1 MRATPRRTT
10 NLSTR
15 AFRALLALYPAAFR
29 DEYGRELALVF
40 ADRYRDAAGRW
51 DRARLWLE
59 ALGGILADAPKE
71 HLRLLGSDVGHALRR
86 LRSNPGFAAVSVGT
100 LTLAIGA
107 STAMFSVLNA
117 VLLRPLPFPSPEQ
130 LVAVWTEIPSQGLRE
145 GRSAYWNVE
154 QWRRESGS
162 FADLAVFDPV
172 SLMFARA
179 GESDQISASRIS
191 PNYLSMLGVQPAL
204 GRTFTAREADER
216 QRVAVISHRFWQAR
230 FGGARDA
237 LGAVIVLDGQASH
250 IVGILPAGLKF
261 PGLDADVLEPHTLF
275 PDWSARRSAFGA
287 GSWFVMGR
295 LHPGVTVDQAQAEMA
310 AIARRLDA
318 QLPAA
323 EQHRGVNVVPLSRQM
338 TGPAARLALWLATGA
353 AVCVLLIA
361 TANVAG
367 LSLARSV
374 GRAPE
379 MAIRAAL
386 GASRAR
392 LVRQLLAESVTLAV
406 ISGAL
411 GMFLAI
417 VGTDLIR
424 RAVPGDLARVHEV
437 SVDLRVL
444 GWALMMSLLTGVLV
458 GLAPAATVWREDLRA
473 SSDEGGRGVSGA
485 AAPRRLRRALVVA
498 ECAAALML
506 LVSAGLLIRSWWH
519 VIHVDPGFRTE
530 RVLSLGI
537 STPPS
542 IPAAERAHLYDRL
555 LERATA
561 FPGVESA
568 GIGSELFTSGVTE
581 QTITADGGDQGA
593 GERVRFRSD
602 EVSAGF
608 FAALGTP
615 LLRGR
620 FFGADDGPTT
630 GRVAI
635 VNDAMANRL
644 WPGRDPVGRRFT
656 IGPGGAGS
664 SWLTVVGVVGDMRR
678 QGLETEATPQI
689 FEALAQNPSRRAILF
704 VRTSVADPLQMA
716 DSLRAALRQV
726 DPLAP
731 VYGATTLDERLGA
744 LLAQRRFQ
752 TSLLIGFA
760 AVALL
765 LAAIGIYGLIQ
776 YSVATRTQEI
786 GVRMALGAKAG
797 DIFRM
802 VIGEGLTLGLSG
814 LALGLLGAGWL
825 GQAGSS
831 LHVGVT
837 ATDPATFVAVSLL
850 LAAVVTAA
858 CWLPARRAM
867 KVEPIAALRRTL
879 G

>member
-1 MRATPRRTT
+1 MSTTPR
-10 NLSTR
+10 NLSAR
-15 AFRALLALYPAAFR
+15 AFRVLLALYPAAFR

-51 DRARLWLE
+51 DRVRLWLE

-71 HLRLLGSDVGHALRR
+71 HLRLVGNDVGHALRR
-86 LRSNPGFAAVSVGT
+86 LRSSPGFAAVSVAT

-130 LVAVWTEIPSQGLRE
+130 LAVVWTETPSQGLRE

-154 QWRRESGS
+154 QWRRESRS
-162 FADLAVFDPV
+162 FADLAIVDPV
-172 SLMFARA
+172 SVVFTRA
-179 GESDQISASRIS
+179 GESDQISVSRLS

-204 GRTFTAREADER
+204 GRTFSSREADER

-237 LGAVIVLDGQASH
+237 LGAVIVLDGLASQ
-250 IVGILPAGLKF
+250 IVGILPAGLRF

-275 PDWSARRSAFGA
+275 PDWDTRRSASGA

-295 LHPGVTVDQAQAEMA
+295 LRPGVTIEHAQAEMSE
-310 AIARRLDA
+310 ITRRLDA

-392 LVRQLLAESVTLAV
+392 IVRQLLAESVTLAV

-411 GMFLAI
+411 GLLLAV
-417 VGTDLIR
+417 VGIDVIR
-424 RAVPGDLARVHEV
+424 RAVPGNLARVHEV
-437 SVDLRVL
+437 SVDLHVL
-444 GWALMMSLLTGVLV
+444 GWAFAMPLLTGILV
-458 GLAPAATVWREDLRA
+458 GLAPAATVWRRDLRA
-473 SSDEGGRGVSGA
+473 SSDEGGRGISGC
-485 AAPRRLRRALVVA
+485 AAPRRIRRALVVA
-498 ECAAALML
+498 ECAGALML
-506 LVSAGLLIRSWWH
+506 LVSAGLLMRSWWH

-530 RVLSLGI
+530 GVLSMSVSTPASTPAAGRAHFYDRVL
-537 STPPS
+537 
-542 IPAAERAHLYDRL
+542 ERV
-555 LERATA
+555 TA
-561 FPGVESA
+561 LPGVESA
-568 GIGSELFTSGVTE
+568 GVGSELFTSGVTE
-581 QTITADGGDQGA
+581 RIITAEGGGHRA

-602 EVSAGF
+602 EVSTGF
-608 FAALGTP
+608 FTALGTP

-620 FFGADDGPTT
+620 FFGVDDGPTAL
-630 GRVAI
+630 RVAI
-635 VNDAMANRL
+635 VNEAMANRL

-656 IGPGGAGS
+656 LGPASPAS

-678 QGLETEATPQI
+678 QGLETEATPQM
-689 FEALAQNPSRRAILF
+689 FETLAQNPPRRAILF
-704 VRTSVADPLQMA
+704 ARTSVDDPLQVA
-716 DSLRAALRQV
+716 DSLRAAVRQA

-731 VYGATTLDERLGA
+731 VYGVTTLDERLGA

-786 GVRMALGAKAG
+786 GVRMALGARAG

-802 VIGEGLTLGLSG
+802 VIREGLTLGLTG
-814 LALGLLGAGWL
+814 LALGLLGALWI
-825 GQAGSS
+825 GQAGSR
-831 LHVGVT
+831 LLVGVT

-850 LAAVVTAA
+850 MAAVVAAA
-858 CWLPARRAM
+858 CCLPARRAM
-867 KVEPIAALRRTL
+867 KVEPVVALRRTL
-879 G
+879 A